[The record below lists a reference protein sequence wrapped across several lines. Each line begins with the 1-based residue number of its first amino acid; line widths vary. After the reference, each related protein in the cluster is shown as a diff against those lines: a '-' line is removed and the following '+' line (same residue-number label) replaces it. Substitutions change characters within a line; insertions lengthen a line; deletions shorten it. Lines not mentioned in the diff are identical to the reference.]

1 MSKNSVAPTA
11 RLAHNAG
18 ALAYHHAAKKE
29 GNTYFTKLMPYNLH
43 MHFRQNYKNRFFQKN
58 CTD

>member
-29 GNTYFTKLMPYNLH
+29 GNTYFAALIPYNLH
-43 MHFRQNYKNRFFQKN
+43 MHFRQNYQNRFF
-58 CTD
+58 